1 MLLERKSLNCT
12 FSYSEYCPRK
22 IFLLLCYI
30 MNAQEL
36 IKQFGYADS
45 STFLCGTN
53 LNKAVDYAHVF
64 RKAKESCGLKGVYT
78 LKNDN
83 QNNIPLVYVCEI
95 SDEKEA
101 DIIHRRVWNQDIVPF
116 LLLVS
121 PNHVRLYS
129 GFEYTEGKEDRALQ
143 IVSTINQALAELGAF
158 KAESIDNG
166 SVWKSQWGHQVRPEN
181 RVDWKLLAE
190 LEKLGKWLIK
200 HGLDHRTANALV
212 GKYVYLRYL
221 KDRKILSPRR
231 LAEWQIPEQE
241 IFGRDANV
249 DGFRAVDEQLKQW
262 LNGDIFSS
270 VSCDN
275 ITDVH
280 INKVA
285 SVFYGDE
292 VSGQMTLFA
301 AYDFSYIPLE
311 TLSVVYEQF
320 LHAENRASEKSA
332 YYTPVHLVNFI
343 LNEVESRNTLRD
355 KTKVLDPACGSGA
368 FLVQAYRRIIEQE
381 LFKRS
386 SLRPVELRNL
396 LTKCIFGIDQ
406 DEDACQ
412 VAGLSLSMTLLDY
425 IDPPDLW
432 GRYKGFKL
440 PELQGRNI
448 IQGDF
453 FSLDILSRHKFDW
466 IVSNPPW
473 KQTTQKD
480 ALAWMQKNKKSCPT
494 GSKQIAEAFAW
505 KVLEHVQ
512 ENGAIGILMPAMS
525 LFKSTSTAFRQE
537 FFQQTNTWAVVNF
550 ANLAPV
556 LFAGRAGAPAAAV
569 FYAPAGEE
577 DTDEMITV
585 FSPFRITQPTT
596 RSKRNTETWSVTV
609 NSTELRQVRKPE
621 AVEGK
626 AVTWKLALWGSHR
639 DARLLESVTARFPHL
654 SQFAQLHNL
663 AIHQGLEIRSRT
675 DKDIVAVS
683 ELVGKSQ
690 LLMKKIP
697 KETRYYSFPSTVLD
711 TIPKEEGYVRKG
723 RDKLPLHISRPPHI
737 IVDVAR
743 RFAIYSDKF
752 IAVPARQIGVA
763 GTNKQSNL
771 LKALALYM
779 SSDFAHYY
787 DFFHAEQT
795 GVQRSISNLS
805 TLKALPIPSLLDD
818 TLKKLA
824 RLHDKLVATEHFS
837 DNLFESENSA
847 DAERNFLEQEVNKIV
862 NQLLGLSKEECL
874 LVHDLVHE
882 RRKLLRGKIST
893 DLMQP
898 PSEKEMHA
906 YIEVLQEQLNSFLD
920 DEDNEQHIINVLYH
934 DTAGMLEI
942 TIDEGN
948 IADALQIRQA
958 DKALAQE
965 FTKLRSRLL
974 KQHSQWLYFE
984 RNLTVFDNE
993 RTYLFKP
1000 MERLHWL
1007 PSQAL
1012 TDASDLIAKTM
1023 CAEVN

>member
-1 MLLERKSLNCT
+1 
-12 FSYSEYCPRK
+12 
-22 IFLLLCYI
+22 
-30 MNAQEL
+30 MNAQKL
-36 IKQFGYADS
+36 IQHFGYADS
-45 STFLCGTN
+45 NAFLYGEE
-53 LNKAVDYAHVF
+53 LDKVVEHAHIF
-64 RKAKESCGLKGVYT
+64 RKAQESCGLQGVYT
-78 LKNDN
+78 LRNNN
-83 QNNIPLVYVCEI
+83 QNNIPLVYVCEVT
-95 SDEKEA
+95 DDKEA

-121 PNHVRLYS
+121 QNHVRLYS
-129 GFEYTEGKEDRALQ
+129 GFEYTENKEDRALH
-143 IVSTINQALAELGAF
+143 IVSTINQALAELDAF

-166 SVWKSQWGHQVRPEN
+166 RVWKSQWGQQVRPEN

-190 LEKLGKWLIK
+190 LKALGKWLINN
-200 HGLDHRTANALV
+200 GLDHHTANALV

-221 KDRKILSPRR
+221 KDRNILSSRR
-231 LAEWQIPEQE
+231 LAEWEIPEHT
-241 IFGRDANV
+241 IFGRDANL
-249 DGFRAVDEQLKQW
+249 DGFIRVNEQLRQW
-262 LNGDIFSS
+262 LNGDIFSI
-270 VSCDN
+270 VSFDN
-275 ITDVH
+275 ITDTH

-285 SVFYGDE
+285 SVFYGDA

-320 LHAENRASEKSA
+320 LHAENRASEKGA

-343 LNEVESRNTLRD
+343 LNEVESRQPLGDT
-355 KTKVLDPACGSGA
+355 TKVLDPACGSGA

-381 LFKRS
+381 LGKRG
-386 SLRPVELRNL
+386 SLRPVELRDL
-396 LTKCIFGIDQ
+396 LTKRIYGVDL

-453 FSLDILSRHKFDW
+453 FSPDILSRHKFDW

-473 KQTTQKD
+473 MQTKQKT
-480 ALAWMQKNKKSCPT
+480 ALIWMKKNQKSCPT
-494 GSKQIAEAFAW
+494 GRNQIAEAFAW

-512 ENGAIGILMPAMS
+512 ENGAIGMLMPAMS

-537 FFQQTNTWAVVNF
+537 FFQQTNTWAMVNF
-550 ANLAPV
+550 ANLVYV
-556 LFAGRAGAPAAAV
+556 LFAGRAKVPAAAF
-569 FYAPAGEE
+569 FYTPLNE
-577 DTDEMITV
+577 DADETITV
-585 FSPFRITQPTT
+585 FSPFRITQPAT
-596 RSKRNTETWSVTV
+596 RNKSNSETWSVTV
-609 NSTELRQVRKPE
+609 NSTELRQVRKSE
-621 AVEGK
+621 AAAGK

-639 DARLLESVTARFPHL
+639 DARLLESIAARFPSL
-654 SQFAQLHNL
+654 EQVGKKYGL
-663 AIHQGLEIRSRT
+663 AIHEGIQIRSKAANDT
-675 DKDIVAVS
+675 VS
-683 ELVGKSQ
+683 VPELKGKNR
-690 LLMKKIP
+690 LLMKELP
-697 KETRYYSFPSTVLD
+697 KETRLYAVPPSSLK
-711 TIPKEEGYVRKG
+711 TIPSEEAFVRRRG
-723 RDKLPLHISRPPHI
+723 GLRGLISSRPPHI
-737 IVDVAR
+737 IVDEAR
-743 RFAIYSDKF
+743 RFAVYSDKF

-763 GTNKQSNL
+763 GTEKQSNL

-787 DFFHAEQT
+787 DFFHAEQM
-795 GVQRSISNLS
+795 GVQKSISNLK
-805 TLKALPIPSLLDD
+805 TLKALPIPSMSDD

-824 RLHDKLVATEHFS
+824 KLYDKLVATEYFS
-837 DNLFESENSA
+837 DNFFEPENSA
-847 DAERNFLEQEVNKIV
+847 HTERNFLEQEANEIV
-862 NQLLGLSKEECL
+862 NQLLGLSNEECL
-874 LVHDLVHE
+874 LVRDLVHE
-882 RRKLLRGKIST
+882 RRKLIQGKVAQN
-893 DLMQP
+893 LLHP
-898 PSEKEMHA
+898 PSAKEMHS
-906 YIEVLQEQLNSFLD
+906 YIEVLQDQLNSFLD
-920 DEDNEQHIINVLYH
+920 DEENEQHIINVLYH

-942 TIDEGN
+942 TIDEGD
-948 IADALQIRQA
+948 IPGTLQVRRA
-958 DKALAQE
+958 DKSLAQE

>member
-1 MLLERKSLNCT
+1 
-12 FSYSEYCPRK
+12 
-22 IFLLLCYI
+22 
-30 MNAQEL
+30 MNAQDL
-36 IKQFGYADS
+36 INHFGYADS
-45 STFLCGTN
+45 NAFLYGEE
-53 LNKAVDYAHVF
+53 LDKAVEHAHIF
-64 RKAKESCGLKGVYT
+64 RKAQGSCGLQGVYT
-78 LKNDN
+78 LKNNN
-83 QNNIPLVYVCEI
+83 QNNIPLVYVCEVT
-95 SDEKEA
+95 DDKEA

-129 GFEYTEGKEDRALQ
+129 GFEYTENKEDRALH
-143 IVSTINQALAELGAF
+143 IVSTINQALAELDAF
-158 KAESIDNG
+158 KAESIDDG
-166 SVWKSQWGHQVRPEN
+166 SVWQSRWGHQVRPEN

-190 LEKLGKWLIK
+190 LEELGKWLVDS
-200 HGLDHRTANALV
+200 GLGQSTANALV

-221 KDRKILSPRR
+221 KDRKILSSRR
-231 LAEWQIPEQE
+231 LTEWQIPEHA
-241 IFGRDANV
+241 IFGREANLA
-249 DGFRAVDEQLKQW
+249 GFINIDDQLKQW
-262 LNGDIFSS
+262 LNGDIFSTS
-270 VSCDN
+270 FDN
-275 ITDVH
+275 ITDTH
-280 INKVA
+280 IKKVA
-285 SVFYGDE
+285 SVFYGDK

-320 LHAENRASEKSA
+320 LHTENRASEKGA

-343 LNEVESRNTLRD
+343 LNEVESRNPLKG

-381 LFKRS
+381 LVKRG
-386 SLRPVELRNL
+386 SLRPAELRDL
-396 LTKCIFGIDQ
+396 LTKRIYGVDQ

-412 VAGLSLSMTLLDY
+412 VAGLSLAMTLLDY

-453 FSLDILSRHKFDW
+453 FSPDILSRHKFDW

-473 KQTTQKD
+473 MQTKQPA
-480 ALAWMQKNKKSCPT
+480 ALDWMKKNKKSYPT
-494 GSKQIAEAFAW
+494 GRNQIAEAFAW
-505 KVLEHVQ
+505 KVLEHAQ
-512 ENGAIGILMPAMS
+512 ENGAIGMLMPAMS

-550 ANLAPV
+550 ANLVYV
-556 LFAGRAGAPAAAV
+556 LFAGRAKVPAAAF
-569 FYAPAGEE
+569 FYTPLNE
-577 DTDEMITV
+577 DADETITV
-585 FSPFRITQPTT
+585 FSPFRITQPAT
-596 RSKRNTETWSVTV
+596 RNKSNSETWSVTV

-621 AVEGK
+621 AVTGK

-639 DARLLESVTARFPHL
+639 DARLLESIAARFPSL
-654 SQFAQLHNL
+654 EQVEKKYGL
-663 AIHQGLEIRSRT
+663 AIHEGIQIRSKT
-675 DKDIVAVS
+675 VNDTVS
-683 ELVGKSQ
+683 VPELKGKNR
-690 LLMKKIP
+690 LLMKELP
-697 KETRYYSFPSTVLD
+697 KETRLYAFPPSSLK
-711 TIPKEEGYVRKG
+711 TIPSEEAFVRRRG
-723 RDKLPLHISRPPHI
+723 GLRGLISSRPPHI
-737 IVDVAR
+737 IVDEAR
-743 RFAIYSDKF
+743 RFAVYSDKF

-787 DFFHAEQT
+787 DFFHAEQM
-795 GVQRSISNLS
+795 GVQKSISNLK
-805 TLKALPIPSLLDD
+805 TLKALPIPSMSDD

-824 RLHDKLVATEHFS
+824 KLYDKLVATEYFS
-837 DNLFESENSA
+837 DNFFEPENSA
-847 DAERNFLEQEVNKIV
+847 HTERNLLEQEVNEIV
-862 NQLLGLSKEECL
+862 NQLLGLSKEDCML
-874 LVHDLVHE
+874 IHDLLYE
-882 RRKLLRGKIST
+882 RRKLIQGKISNE
-893 DLMQP
+893 LMAP

-906 YIEVLQEQLNSFLD
+906 YIEVLQDQLNSFLD
-920 DEDNEQHIINVLYH
+920 DEENEQHIINVLYH

-942 TIDEGN
+942 TIDEGD
-948 IADALQIRQA
+948 IPGALQVRRA
-958 DKALAQE
+958 DKSLAQE

-1023 CAEVN
+1023 RAEVN